1 MFPFQGGSN
10 SQTRN
15 RRFRYSLILYS
26 VAGTIHN
33 LHCPAICRA
42 LQKGQGDET
51 MLNFHDH
58 AAAIDE
64 PKTARMEQRTKPR
77 VKAQIQQAA
86 ALLGVDET
94 TFVTSAALEQ
104 ARLTI
109 AEYERTL
116 LTAEDCAIVLAA
128 LDASPEP
135 TEALREAMALH
146 EARVAHDG

>member
-1 MFPFQGGSN
+1 
-10 SQTRN
+10 
-15 RRFRYSLILYS
+15 
-26 VAGTIHN
+26 
-33 LHCPAICRA
+33 
-42 LQKGQGDET
+42 

-64 PKTARMEQRTKPR
+64 PKTARMEQRTKPH

-94 TFVTSAALEQ
+94 TFVTVAALER

-109 AEYERTL
+109 AEHERTL
-116 LTAEDCAIVLAA
+116 LSAEDRAVVLTA
-128 LDASPEP
+128 LDAPAEP
-135 TEALREAMALH
+135 SEALREAMALH

>member
-1 MFPFQGGSN
+1 
-10 SQTRN
+10 
-15 RRFRYSLILYS
+15 
-26 VAGTIHN
+26 
-33 LHCPAICRA
+33 
-42 LQKGQGDET
+42 
-51 MLNFHDH
+51 MLNFHDP
-58 AAAIDE
+58 AADIDE

-86 ALLGVDET
+86 ALLGVDEA
-94 TFVTSAALEQ
+94 TFVTGAALEQ

-116 LTAEDCAIVLAA
+116 LTAEDCTIVLAA
-128 LDASPEP
+128 LDAPAEP